1 MLEVAAHE
9 ALLGMKDAG
18 IDFVS
23 GLPDGWQRN
32 LHELVE
38 DDPDFRYVPVCNEG
52 VGFSVCAGAWLGGRK
67 TALIM
72 ENSGLRVASEY
83 IARISLGCGVPVVLL
98 LSYRGDLGET
108 EHWGIPHGIVVEPL
122 LDALRIPYAVV
133 RHADEL
139 RRAVMRAH
147 RIAEAQLHPA
157 AVLVSG
163 DCVWEDWMAVER
175 YDWLER
181 LAAAPRRRARD
192 GDVHRCGVLRVG
204 DHHGRAPPHRRTS
217 ARWATSSV
225 SPSDWRWRSRTAGW
239 CASTVTAPC

>member
-1 MLEVAAHE
+1 MLEVAADQ
-9 ALLGMKDAG
+9 ALLGMKEAG

-32 LHELVE
+32 LHERVE
-38 DDPDFRYVPVCNEG
+38 QDPHFQYVPVCNEG

-67 TALIM
+67 PALIM

-83 IARISLGCGVPVVLL
+83 IARIALGTGVPVVLL

-122 LDALRIPYAVV
+122 LDVLRIPYAVI
-133 RHADEL
+133 RHVEDL
-139 RRAVMRAH
+139 RQAVKRAY

-163 DCVWEDWMAVER
+163 NCVWED
-175 YDWLER
+175 
-181 LAAAPRRRARD
+181 
-192 GDVHRCGVLRVG
+192 
-204 DHHGRAPPHRRTS
+204 
-217 ARWATSSV
+217 
-225 SPSDWRWRSRTAGW
+225 
-239 CASTVTAPC
+239 